1 MIEVG
6 AAAAGFVGGPLVCAV
21 APFTMVTI
29 KAVNYTK
36 RMLAGE
42 LPAHLVP
49 AYYILTQSACLWTCT
64 PCR

>member
-42 LPAHLVP
+42 FPAHLVP
-49 AYYILTQSACLWTCT
+49 AYYILT
-64 PCR
+64 